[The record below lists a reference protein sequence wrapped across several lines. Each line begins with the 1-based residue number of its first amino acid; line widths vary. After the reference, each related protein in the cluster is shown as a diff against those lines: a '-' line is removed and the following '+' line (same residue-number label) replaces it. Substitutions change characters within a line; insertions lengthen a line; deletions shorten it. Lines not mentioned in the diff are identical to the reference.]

1 MDATEA
7 ADTIKEVGT
16 GEREATGINKF
27 ENQAALLIAF
37 LAMFLAITS
46 VAGNDNLQ
54 AILQSE
60 TEIADTWAFYQAKNI
75 RRTST
80 ILAKDNLDIQLL
92 AQGPSL
98 SPEARQALQA
108 KIADYDAD
116 IDRYRNEPEEGT
128 QDLLKKARD
137 LESKRDHALK
147 QDPNFDFAEGLF
159 QIGIVIASV
168 SIVTKVRA
176 LLLGAGI
183 LGLIALVLMLNG
195 FFLFMELP
203 I

>member
-1 MDATEA
+1 MHATEA
-7 ADTIKEVGT
+7 ADTIKEVGA
-16 GEREATGINKF
+16 EREAATGLSKF

-60 TEIADTWAFYQAKNI
+60 TEIADTWAFYQAKTI

-80 ILAKDNLDIQLL
+80 QLAKDQLELMLL
-92 AQGPSL
+92 AQGDSW
-98 SPEARQALQA
+98 SAEAREAAQTR
-108 KIADYDAD
+108 IAAYDAD
-116 IDRYRNEPEEGT
+116 VDRFRNEPEEGT
-128 QDLLKKARD
+128 QDLAKKARD
-137 LESKRDHALK
+137 LEARREHALK

-168 SIVTKVRA
+168 SIITKVRA
-176 LLLGAGI
+176 LLFASGA
-183 LGLIALVLMLNG
+183 LGLVALLLMLNG
-195 FFLFMELP
+195 FFLFTELP

>member
-1 MDATEA
+1 MHATEA
-7 ADTIKEVGT
+7 ADTIKEAA
-16 GEREATGINKF
+16 GEKEAAGLGRF

-54 AILQSE
+54 QILQAE
-60 TEIADTWAFYQAKNI
+60 TEIADTWAFYQAKTI

-80 ILAKDNLDIQLL
+80 ILAKDNLELQLL
-92 AQGPSL
+92 AQGATL
-98 SPEARQALQA
+98 SPEARQAFEA
-108 KIADYDAD
+108 KIAAYEGE

-128 QDLLKKARD
+128 VDLMRKARE
-137 LESKRDHALK
+137 LEAKRDHALK

-159 QIGIVIASV
+159 QIAIVIASV
-168 SIVTKVRA
+168 SIITKVRPF
-176 LLLGAGI
+176 LLGAGV
-183 LGLIALVLMLNG
+183 LGLIALVLMFNG

-203 I
+203 F

>member
-1 MDATEA
+1 MHATEA
-7 ADTIKEVGT
+7 ADTIKEAT
-16 GEREATGINKF
+16 GEKEATGLGRF

-54 AILQSE
+54 QILQAE
-60 TEIADTWAFYQAKNI
+60 TEIADTWAFYQAKTI

-80 ILAKDNLDIQLL
+80 ILAKDNLELQLL
-92 AQGPSL
+92 AQGATL
-98 SPEARQALQA
+98 SPEARQAFEA
-108 KIADYDAD
+108 KIAAYEGE

-128 QDLLKKARD
+128 VDLMRKARE
-137 LESKRDHALK
+137 LEAKRDHALK

-159 QIGIVIASV
+159 QIAIVIASV
-168 SIVTKVRA
+168 SIITRVR
-176 LLLGAGI
+176 LFLLGAGV
-183 LGLIALVLMLNG
+183 LGLIALVLMFNG

-203 I
+203 F